1 MKTGFTIATEAPVTY
16 PALLKGDPA
25 ANIKKAADYGAQ
37 SIELHLPDP
46 DSVDV
51 ELLVKTCEET
61 GVSISAIG
69 TGLATVLRGI
79 SLTSDDDAVCRRAVS
94 TLCEYVDMAAKLNSV
109 VIMGSI
115 RGRATD
121 PNGYEAYT
129 EKLAQNLKIAAD
141 YAAKKQVTLVMEI
154 INRYELLFLNNAK
167 QVAAFMKQLGCPNV
181 KMHLDTFH
189 MNIEETSM
197 MAAILPYKG
206 LIGHVHA
213 ADNTR
218 SYPGSGTIDF
228 KEIAVALWAIGYEG
242 AFSMECMAAPDE
254 RTSITEGLKVL
265 GDAIN
270 YAQMAYTGV
279 IHTL

>member
-1 MKTGFTIATEAPVTY
+1 MKTGFTIATEAPAAY
-16 PALLKGDPA
+16 PALIKGYPIE
-25 ANIKKAADYGAQ
+25 NIKKAAAYGAQ

-46 DSVDV
+46 TSVDV
-51 ELLVKTCEET
+51 EGLLKTCEET
-61 GVSISAIG
+61 GVTVSAIG

-79 SLTSDDDAVCRRAVS
+79 SLTSDDEEVCQRAIS
-94 TLCEYVDMAAKLNSV
+94 TLYEYIDMAAKLNSV

-115 RGRATD
+115 RGRASD
-121 PNGYEAYT
+121 PGGYGAYA
-129 EKLAQNLKIAAD
+129 EKLAKNLRIAAD
-141 YAAKKQVTLVMEI
+141 YAAEKQVILVMEI

-167 QVAAFMKQLGCPNV
+167 QVAGFLKELDRPNV

-197 MAAILPYKG
+197 SASILPYKG

-228 KEIAVALWAIGYEG
+228 KEIAVALQAVGYDG
-242 AFSMECMAAPDE
+242 AFSMECMATPDE
-254 RTSITEGLKVL
+254 KTSITEGLKVL
-265 GDAIN
+265 NGAVN
-270 YAQMAYTGV
+270 YAKQV
-279 IHTL
+279 C